1 MNAENEGK
9 VFLFRYGKKIF
20 EKIESKMNPEFKDE
34 TPINPFDF
42 WSGADFK
49 LKIRKVEGY
58 ANYDKSEFAESKPL
72 FDGDDGKLEEIWKQQ
87 HSLQGIL
94 APENFKSYQELEAR
108 FNTVIAHDSGGEFVG
123 TIEESTGDPIAS
135 TDAPE
140 DTTLDYFK
148 KLAEQ

>member
-1 MNAENEGK
+1 MGTH
-9 VFLFRYGKKIF
+9 R
-20 EKIESKMNPEFKDE
+20 S
-34 TPINPFDF
+34 
-42 WSGADFK
+42 
-49 LKIRKVEGY
+49 
-58 ANYDKSEFAESKPL
+58 
-72 FDGDDGKLEEIWKQQ
+72 DGKLEEIWKQQ

-108 FNTVIAHDSGGEFVG
+108 FNTVIAHDAGGEFVG